1 MQGGAMNVPT
11 AAIPASAARLA
22 ADIGAG
28 VRARHHA
35 GWRWRLIRLMPLF
48 FLACIALPAW
58 PDSKAELKAL
68 RERLQ
73 KLQHEYQET
82 RESHA
87 DAADSLKQ
95 SERAISDAKRKLQ
108 QLEAEQLKT
117 RNELNTVNGELE
129 QVQSRIEDRQ
139 GRLGWMLRQAYMRG
153 GGDTL
158 KLLLS
163 GQDPDEIARKL
174 VYLNYLSQGQLELLN
189 TLRQAQGQL
198 DELKQSAADKDR
210 TLTEIKQSKVA
221 EQASLLKE
229 KQARQS
235 VLNRLSGQIK
245 AQRREIST
253 LKRDERRLADL
264 LARLARLA
272 QQRQAKAKKNND
284 SRSPQAKPADPLGV
298 NTKLPEAIYGEKPF
312 SRLKGLLRLPVRG
325 ELMNRFGAPREGG
338 GLSWKGLFIRTQE
351 GAEVKA
357 VAAGQVVF
365 AEWLR
370 GFGNL
375 VIVDHGEG
383 YMSLYSNNESL
394 YKQPGEGVKTGDT
407 VATAGNSGGQE
418 EPGVYF
424 ELRHQGRPIN
434 PMAWIK

>member
-1 MQGGAMNVPT
+1 MVQVGETMAPS
-11 AAIPASAARLA
+11 AAKPASAPWVATAIVMGLCRP
-22 ADIGAG
+22 
-28 VRARHHA
+28 A
-35 GWRWRLIRLMPLF
+35 GWRRLIHVLPLF
-48 FLACIALPAW
+48 VLTCLALPAW

-73 KLQHEYQET
+73 TLQHEYQDT

-87 DAADSLKQ
+87 EVVDSLKQ

-108 QLEAEQLKT
+108 QLETAQLKA
-117 RNELNTVNGELE
+117 RNELSTVNGELE
-129 QVQSRIEDRQ
+129 QVQANIEDRQ

-163 GQDPDEIARKL
+163 GQDPNEIARKL

-189 TLRQAQGQL
+189 TLRQAQEQL
-198 DELKQSAADKDR
+198 DQLRRSAAEKDR
-210 TLTEIKQSKVA
+210 TLAEIKQSKVA
-221 EQASLLKE
+221 EQASLLRE
-229 KQARQS
+229 RQARQR
-235 VLNRLSGQIK
+235 VLNRLAGQIK

-253 LKRDERRLADL
+253 LKRDEKRLTDL
-264 LARLARLA
+264 LARLAKLA
-272 QQRQAKAKKNND
+272 QQRQAKGKKGAD
-284 SRSPQAKPADPLGV
+284 SRSSQVRPAGPPGV
-298 NTKLPEAIYGEKPF
+298 NTKLPEAAYADKPF

-338 GLSWKGLFIRTQE
+338 GLSWKGLFIRTPE
-351 GAEVKA
+351 GVEVKA
-357 VAAGQVVF
+357 VASGQVVF

-394 YKQPGEGVKTGDT
+394 YKQPGEGVKAGDT

-424 ELRHQGRPIN
+424 ELRHQGRPID
-434 PMAWIK
+434 PTAWIK